1 MDRSSLR
8 HGSVSVGSPSAL
20 WEMWSSA
27 LQAHEGD
34 HLLQFIGQSLF
45 SGAIILF
52 QCRHNL
58 AQRDETSV
66 THAYK

>member
-34 HLLQFIGQSLF
+34 HLLQLIGQSLF
-45 SGAIILF
+45 PGAIILL
-52 QCRHNL
+52 QRRHNL
-58 AQRDETSV
+58 PERDDTSV
-66 THAYK
+66 MHAYK